1 MVGQFSSVR
10 TEAASPARH
19 SPLPTAAGEI
29 YMRKWTARAGWAALS
44 ATIAM
49 IVALASWEPFYAEQ
63 GNAPVERQYRA
74 DIVRDAYGV
83 PHIYGATD
91 ADTAF
96 GVAIAHAEDD
106 FSTLQDVVAMSRG
119 RYGAIAGEEGA
130 AVDYA
135 YHLLAARGTAERHYP
150 ELPEDTRA
158 LFDAYASG
166 LNQYAREHPAEVK
179 LARLFPVN
187 GVDVAA
193 GFALRQP
200 FFFGLGNVIEPL
212 VENTP
217 MLPEFGPPTPVAGA
231 KTSRAWP
238 LPWGEDGALSGSNAF
253 AIAPKRSDDGV
264 TRLVSNSHQIGR

>member
-1 MVGQFSSVR
+1 MARHFSSAFAA
-10 TEAASPARH
+10 AASPDHR
-19 SPLPTAAGEI
+19 SPLPIATGERC
-29 YMRKWTARAGWAALS
+29 MKKWSVRAGWAALS
-44 ATIAM
+44 AM
-49 IVALASWEPFYAEQ
+49 IVAFVALASWEPYFAEI
-63 GNAPVERQYRA
+63 GGEPPIGRHYSAE
-74 DIVRDAYGV
+74 IIRDAYGV
-83 PHIYGATD
+83 PHIHGATD

-106 FSTLQDVVAMSRG
+106 FSTLQDVIAMARG

-135 YHLLAARGTAERHYP
+135 YHLLDARGTAERHYP
-150 ELPEDTRA
+150 GLPADTRA

-179 LARLFPVN
+179 LANLFPVS

-200 FFFGLGNVIEPL
+200 FFFGLGNVIQPL

-217 MLPEFGPPTPVAGA
+217 MLPEFGPPPPAAGA
-231 KTSRAWP
+231 DRKS
-238 LPWGEDGALSGSNAF
+238 
-253 AIAPKRSDDGV
+253 
-264 TRLVSNSHQIGR
+264 TR